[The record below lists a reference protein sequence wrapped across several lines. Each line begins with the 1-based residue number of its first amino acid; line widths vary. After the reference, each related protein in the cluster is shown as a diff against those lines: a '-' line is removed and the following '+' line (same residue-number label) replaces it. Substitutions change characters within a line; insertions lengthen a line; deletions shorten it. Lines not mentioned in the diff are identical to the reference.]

1 MCDCIQIQQTV
12 RRYEIT
18 FQIGSDAQKTVQLL
32 SRGVYNGFDWFRF
45 YKSPG
50 VPVSI
55 WYDVVSTEWRIED
68 GANPGATGTYLATY
82 TLVTLGIAPT
92 GSIGVG
98 EWENVVEFN
107 TLTTNWYVE
116 EVITTDA
123 NALGTYNGENYF
135 QWDLQSLDDELFSEE
150 NKVTYYLYY
159 DPAFG
164 GGAGGWYISTVL
176 GDSSNGLGEVTGP
189 TGCPPYV
196 GTPPWFHRTIGYV
209 STTTSASTSC
219 GDYPINNAT
228 CSCINVTA
236 TKADSAIRNIEL
248 QSTGVKNG
256 YGYWEDL
263 IDGQQAYIFYS
274 NGIWLFEV
282 AGSIAGSIETQGCP
296 LGDFDIIDNNYILKL
311 NVSECDTDEKTIT
324 YSVNSG
330 GWTSF
335 WSYRPDWMVEMN
347 NVLYSFSNG
356 SMWRHNT
363 NNTRNNFYGIQY
375 TSRVK
380 TIFNDNPTENKMF
393 SAISLNSNYSWSAD
407 IETNIQFAD
416 VPYTYFVEKEN
427 IWYAY
432 IRRQDNT
439 VEVKAL
445 STQGIGQVDSFST
458 PTANSCVLT
467 FTFDIDTTAVSV
479 GDKLY
484 KNSSGTLFFLGD
496 VTDITSTTI
505 TIDTT
510 YGANPTASDFIISA
524 KNSQTESYGIRGFYM
539 TIELENGDTE
549 EVELFSIA
557 TTTFKSFQ

>member
-18 FQIGSDAQKTVQLL
+18 FQIGSDAEKTVQLL

-50 VPVSI
+50 VPVSV
-55 WYDVVSTEWRIED
+55 WYDIVSTEWRIEE
-68 GANPGATGTYLATY
+68 GATPGATGTYLATY

-98 EWENVVEFN
+98 EWENVVGFN

-116 EVITTDA
+116 EVISTDA

-159 DPAFG
+159 DPTFG
-164 GGAGGWYISTVL
+164 GGAGGWYI
-176 GDSSNGLGEVTGP
+176 P

-209 STTTSASTSC
+209 GTTTSASKNC
-219 GDYPINNAT
+219 GEYPVNSAT
-228 CSCINVTA
+228 CECIKLKA
-236 TKADSAIRNIEL
+236 TKADGSIRLVEL
-248 QSTGVKNG
+248 QSAGVKNG
-256 YGYWEDL
+256 YSYWQDN
-263 IDGQQAYIFYS
+263 IDGKIAYVFFS
-274 NGIWLFEV
+274 NGVWLLEFNG
-282 AGSIAGSIETQGCP
+282 AIIGSIDTLGCP
-296 LGDFDIIDNNYILKL
+296 LGDFDIIDNKALNKL
-311 NVSECDTDEKTIT
+311 NASECDKNEKTIT
-324 YSVNSG
+324 YSTSSG

-335 WSYRPDWMVEMN
+335 WSYQPDWMTEMN
-347 NVLYSFSNG
+347 NVLYTFKNG
-356 SMWRHNT
+356 SIWRHN
-363 NNTRNNFYGIQY
+363 NNETRNNFYGVQY
-375 TSRVK
+375 TSRIK
-380 TIFNDNPTENKMF
+380 TIFNDSPTENKMF
-393 SAISLNSNYSWSAD
+393 AALSLNSNYSWSVD
-407 IETNIQFAD
+407 VETNIQFSD
-416 VPYTYFVEKEN
+416 IPYNYFIEKEN

-439 VEVKAL
+439 IEVKAL
-445 STQGIGQVDSFST
+445 STQGIGQVDSFTT

-467 FTFDIDTTAVSV
+467 FTFNIDTTAISV

-496 VTDITSTTI
+496 VTGVTPTTI

-510 YGANPTASDFIISA
+510 YGATPAASDFIISA

-539 TIELENGDTE
+539 TIDLENDDVE

>member
-18 FQIGSDAQKTVQLL
+18 FQIGSDAEKTVQLL

-50 VPVSI
+50 VPVSV
-55 WYDVVSTEWRIED
+55 WYDIVSTEWRIEE
-68 GANPGATGTYLATY
+68 GATPGATGTYLATY

-98 EWENVVEFN
+98 EWENVVGFN

-159 DPAFG
+159 DPTFS

-176 GDSSNGLGEVTGP
+176 GDSSNGLGEVAGP

-209 STTTSASTSC
+209 GTTTSASTSC
-219 GDYPINNAT
+219 GEYPVNSAT
-228 CSCINVTA
+228 CECIKLKA
-236 TKADSAIRNIEL
+236 TKADGSIRLVEL
-248 QSTGVKNG
+248 QSAGVKNG
-256 YGYWEDL
+256 YSYWQDN
-263 IDGQQAYIFYS
+263 IDGKVAYVFFS
-274 NGIWLFEV
+274 NGVWLLEFNG
-282 AGSIAGSIETQGCP
+282 AIIGSIDTLGCP
-296 LGDFDIIDNNYILKL
+296 LGDFDIIDNKALNKL
-311 NVSECDTDEKTIT
+311 NASECDKNEKTIT
-324 YSVNSG
+324 YSTSSG

-335 WSYRPDWMVEMN
+335 WSYQPDWMTEMN
-347 NVLYSFSNG
+347 NVLYTFKNG
-356 SMWRHNT
+356 SIWRHN
-363 NNTRNNFYGIQY
+363 NNETRNNFYGVQY
-375 TSRVK
+375 TSRIK
-380 TIFNDNPTENKMF
+380 TIFNDSPTENKMF
-393 SAISLNSNYSWSAD
+393 AALSLNSNYSWSVD
-407 IETNIQFAD
+407 VETNIQFSD
-416 VPYTYFVEKEN
+416 IPYNYFIEKEN

-439 VEVKAL
+439 IEVKAL
-445 STQGIGQVDSFST
+445 STQGVGQVDSFTT

-467 FTFDIDTTAVSV
+467 FTFNIDTTAISV

-496 VTDITSTTI
+496 VTGVTSTTI

-510 YGANPTASDFIISA
+510 YGATPAASDFIISA

-539 TIELENGDTE
+539 TIDLENDDVE

>member
-12 RRYEIT
+12 RKYEVT
-18 FQIGSDAQKTVQLL
+18 FQIGSDPQKTVELL

-45 YKSPG
+45 YKTTSD
-50 VPVSI
+50 PVSI
-55 WYDVVSTEWRIED
+55 WYDVGTQEWRIEQ
-68 GANPGATGTYLATY
+68 GATPGSTGTYLATY
-82 TLVTLGIAPT
+82 TLATLGIAPT

-98 EWENVVEFN
+98 EWENIVDFN
-107 TLTTNWYVE
+107 VLTTNWFVE
-116 EVITTDA
+116 EVFTIQA

-135 QWDLQSLDDELFSEE
+135 QWDLQTVDDELFSED

-164 GGAGGWYISTVL
+164 GGAGGWYISTAL
-176 GDSSNGLGEVTGP
+176 GDSSNGIGEVAGP

-209 STTTSASTSC
+209 GTVTSASTSC
-219 GDYPINNAT
+219 GEYPINNAT
-228 CSCINVTA
+228 CSCINVSA
-236 TKADSAIRNIEL
+236 TKVDSTIKNVEL
-248 QSTGVKNG
+248 QVAGVKNG
-256 YGYWEDL
+256 YGYWQDT
-263 IDGQQAYIFYS
+263 IDGLQSYIFYS
-274 NGIWLFEV
+274 NGVWLLEV
-282 AGSIAGSIETQGCP
+282 NGRIIGSIETVGCP
-296 LGDFDIIDNNYILKL
+296 LGDFDITDNNAILKL

-324 YSVNSG
+324 YSVSSG
-330 GWTSF
+330 GWSSF

-347 NVLYSFSNG
+347 NVLYTFKDG
-356 SMWRHNT
+356 SMWRHH
-363 NNTRNNFYGIQY
+363 NNETRNNYYGVQY
-375 TSRVK
+375 TSRIK
-380 TIFNDNPTENKMF
+380 TIFNANPTENKMF
-393 SAISLNSNYSWSAD
+393 ASVSLNSNYAWSAD
-407 IETNIQFAD
+407 IETNIQFSD
-416 VPYTYFVEKEN
+416 VPYTYFVEKES

-445 STQGIGQVDSFST
+445 STQGIGQVDSFTT
-458 PTANSCVLT
+458 PTATSCELT
-467 FTFDIDTTAVSV
+467 FTFNIDTTAVSV

-496 VTDITSTTI
+496 ITAITATTI

-510 YGANPTASDFIISA
+510 YGDVPTANDFIICA
-524 KNSQTESYGIRGFYM
+524 KNSQTESYGVRGFYM